1 MKGMEILVVL
11 ALLVG
16 LVGGPALVAVAPWE
30 VTFGAGLALVAL
42 GMVVGVPAGAYYHFR
57 LWRALKPSGLWWL
70 HPIPLHKQL
79 QPADRPGVMRWMR
92 VGAVMFGVI
101 IVGLALATVGV
112 VRAK

>member
-1 MKGMEILVVL
+1 MVELLVVL

-16 LVGGPALVAVAPWE
+16 LVGGPALVAFAPAD

-42 GMVVGVPAGAYYHFR
+42 GMAIGVPAGAYYHVR
-57 LWRALKPSGLWWL
+57 LYRALKPTGLWWL
-70 HPIPLHKQL
+70 HPIPLHKEL
-79 QPADRPGVMRWMR
+79 KPADRPGVMRWMR

>member
-1 MKGMEILVVL
+1 MVELLVVL

-16 LVGGPALVAVAPWE
+16 LIGAPALVAFAPWE
-30 VTFGAGLALVAL
+30 ITFGAGLVLVAL
-42 GMVVGVPAGAYYHFR
+42 GMLIGVPAGAYYHVQ
-57 LWRALKPSGLWWL
+57 LYRALKPTGLWWL
-70 HPIPLHKQL
+70 HPIPLHKEL
-79 QPADRPGVMRWMR
+79 KPADRPAVMRWMR